1 MSGRSNTSTGY
12 QSLSYLTTGEDNTA
26 SGVLAGRFAVTSNRS
41 VFQGMQAGRQS
52 VDIDDGVNVGHQA
65 GRWNTNGDFSTYI
78 GAYSGPFGTIL
89 DDTNTATAD
98 TDSTIVLTNPTG
110 ASVGSYVTLVPDVG
124 YIAGITGV
132 PTNSTWLVV
141 HADTLK
147 TPLPITLGLSG
158 TLTNFKIQQG
168 GTYTNSSAIGYFA
181 NVTKSNQIQLG
192 NQNITE
198 IEWGN
203 GLLGWYRGSGTPEGV
218 ITANIGS
225 IYSNT
230 NGGANITTYVKETGN
245 GTNTGW
251 LATNT
256 TVPVTGTGTVNKI
269 PKWSAGGTDIE
280 DSRIVDNG
288 TNIGL
293 GTAIPPANYL
303 TLDQSVTTGPKIS
316 LYNGLGYGIGIS
328 GSDLDMYSSVNHRF
342 YTGSTSTTQGT
353 EIASLLGTG
362 QMVLNSYGSGT
373 YTGTAAKYL
382 AVEADGDVIEVDL
395 ASGMDAVVSDR
406 SYVDNTA
413 ALVDLVS
420 GQVYYN
426 TTSSTFVVLP

>member
-1 MSGRSNTSTGY
+1 MKNLIVIILLCFFSN
-12 QSLSYLTTGEDNTA
+12 
-26 SGVLAGRFAVTSNRS
+26 
-41 VFQGMQAGRQS
+41 
-52 VDIDDGVNVGHQA
+52 
-65 GRWNTNGDFSTYI
+65 
-78 GAYSGPFGTIL
+78 
-89 DDTNTATAD
+89 
-98 TDSTIVLTNPTG
+98 
-110 ASVGSYVTLVPDVG
+110 
-124 YIAGITGV
+124 
-132 PTNSTWLVV
+132 
-141 HADTLK
+141 
-147 TPLPITLGLSG
+147 
-158 TLTNFKIQQG
+158 
-168 GTYTNSSAIGYFA
+168 
-181 NVTKSNQIQLG
+181 
-192 NQNITE
+192 
-198 IEWGN
+198 
-203 GLLGWYRGSGTPEGV
+203 
-218 ITANIGS
+218 S
-225 IYSNT
+225 IYSQFVDSIYVGSEKRYIYETPT
-230 NGGANITTYVKETGN
+230 NFFKEKLGVDISGKGDSVLVVRNDSKGFALVDENSLNNIWKFGSFNQIHPKDISMALSIGQENPSFSSDLTIGGTTATMAFNGSTYNRIQYATAGFGFPTFSSISN
-245 GTNTGW
+245 GTKIQFALSPTATSVGYSMGVGSSTLWFNVPENSAIQKIEFYGGTTPLHQFWGDGKVNFKKYGSNTFTGTPTRY
-251 LATNT
+251 LAVEADGDIIEVDGGG
-256 TVPVTGTGTVNKI
+256 TVAGTGTATKLT
-269 PKWSAGGTDIE
+269 KWSAGGTDIE

-413 ALVDLVS
+413 ALVDLSS